1 MSEIHRAQCCR
12 NRNAKS
18 LAHASKNLIIYT
30 LKNFRQCVTEKVRT
44 FKSIELYSNL
54 EKFSDFCRQVYRKEE
69 KKIRLVYPILSF
81 CTWIT
86 FVLRDTK

>member
-1 MSEIHRAQCCR
+1 MIFMSEIYRAQCCR

-54 EKFSDFCRQVYRKEE
+54 GKFSDFCRQVYRK
-69 KKIRLVYPILSF
+69 KKRKYVWSFLSHHS
-81 CTWIT
+81 
-86 FVLRDTK
+86 VLG

>member
-1 MSEIHRAQCCR
+1 MSEIYRAQCCR

-54 EKFSDFCRQVYRKEE
+54 EKFSDFCRQVYRKENTFG
-69 KKIRLVYPILSF
+69 LSYPIILYLDNV
-81 CTWIT
+81 C
-86 FVLRDTK
+86 LKGH